1 MLNSVAESDVKGD
14 LTVRGAAK
22 SPWFPIGALRHD
34 LRRVAL
40 ETINLVIN
48 RFRGLSNIA
57 ATGYDAH
64 KSQTNIQLF
73 VDNWLVDI
81 QRRGAKLY
89 EMKQRNGTLYLS
101 CNGKGRFR
109 YAVQIDFDAQRL
121 HVEFDRP
128 EWRFVKREVFLL
140 NAVNLHLL
148 AKRICPLAEGQAMI
162 PVRLLVQLSIICR
175 AYQSLVQKSNKAL
188 PVDNSINQVAQIQ
201 SELRRRLTALELQSA
216 YRPLDFRPNLP
227 NRKCVSTEAR
237 DQSAAN

>member
-14 LTVRGAAK
+14 LPLPGTAK
-22 SPWFPIGALRHD
+22 SSWFLFGALRHD
-34 LRRVAL
+34 LWRVAL
-40 ETINLVIN
+40 ETINLVVN
-48 RFRGLSNIA
+48 RFRGPSTIGT
-57 ATGYDAH
+57 TGYDAH
-64 KSQTNIQLF
+64 KSQANIQLF

-89 EMKQRNGTLYLS
+89 EMRQRKGTLYIS

-128 EWRFVKREVFLL
+128 EWRFAKREVFLL

-148 AKRICPLAEGQAMI
+148 AKRMCPLAEGQAMI
-162 PVRLLVQLSIICR
+162 PVRLLVQLSIICW
-175 AYQSLVQKSNKAL
+175 AYQSLAQKSNQAL
-188 PVDNSINQVAQIQ
+188 PVDSSINQVAQIQ

-216 YRPLDFRPNLP
+216 YQPLDFRRNLP
-227 NRKCVSTEAR
+227 DRK
-237 DQSAAN
+237 